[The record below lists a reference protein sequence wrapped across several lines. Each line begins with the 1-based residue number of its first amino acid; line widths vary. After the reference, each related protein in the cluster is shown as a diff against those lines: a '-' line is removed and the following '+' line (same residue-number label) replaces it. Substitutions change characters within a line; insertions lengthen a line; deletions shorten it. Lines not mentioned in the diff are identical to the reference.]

1 MDFLKLL
8 KDSVPNAGPKST
20 QQVLDAQQKL
30 EMLRVKNPQ
39 EAEVFSKQLAGTI
52 TSKGNPR
59 SIFEGISK
67 SYGAS
72 LGKSPTKD
80 ESAQPMEYGSE
91 ELAAKIQDAI
101 GLADERNIDLSNSDI
116 SRLSSLVAK
125 GDTKKASEQLSK
137 ISSYI
142 DKSLAIQTEEEKR
155 PQTLNDGTQIEIG
168 VKSGTRYMGGQPV
181 SKGAINSNLFNSMYQ
196 KESERKQQE
205 VKELGVPI
213 VSDLPVG
220 QMYQT
225 APSEG
230 VEAQP
235 SVYAQSVQ
243 TSPTNMEEKQVAM
256 RKAAEAYRS
265 NNDEEAVVLM
275 NSAGGKGLMGVF
287 TREDLPAV
295 FGAREPAQQAPA
307 PSAQPTQQ
315 AQPTPQPQAFSSSQ
329 QDIFNAVKKANPN
342 VPDEEI
348 IKGLQSKPYFK

>member
-1 MDFLKLL
+1 MDFMQLL
-8 KDSVPNAGPKST
+8 KDKVPNAGPNAQRSI
-20 QQVLDAQQKL
+20 LDAQRRL

-39 EAEVFSKQLAGTI
+39 EADIYSQQLAGAI
-52 TSKGNPR
+52 SRQEDP
-59 SIFEGISK
+59 SSVLEGIGK
-67 SYGAS
+67 SYGMS
-72 LGKSPTKD
+72 IGKPSTKD
-80 ESAQPMEYGSE
+80 ELAQPMEYGSE

-220 QMYQT
+220 QMYQI

-235 SVYAQSVQ
+235 SVYAQPVQ
-243 TSPTNMEEKQVAM
+243 TAPTSMGEKEITM
-256 RKAAEAYRS
+256 RRAEQAYKAG
-265 NNDEEAVVLM
+265 NDKEAVLLM
-275 NSAGGKGLMGVF
+275 NAAGGKGLMGAF
-287 TREDLPAV
+287 EINDLANI
-295 FGAREPAQQAPA
+295 FGTREPAQQAPA

-315 AQPTPQPQAFSSSQ
+315 AQPTAQPKALSSSQ
-329 QDIFNAVKKANPN
+329 QDIFNTVKKANPN